1 MARSKEYI
9 INIAPI
15 PWKRP
20 RLKHKTFFDSQTQD
34 KLFFGLHLNKQ
45 HGDDPKFDNPVHVD
59 ATFYMP
65 IPKTLHKR
73 KRTQWVSTFPDIDN
87 LQKFIFDTL
96 TQTGIWK
103 DDCIVS
109 SLVARK
115 IYDKEP
121 RTHIIITE
129 LE

>member
-1 MARSKEYI
+1 MARTKEYI

-15 PWKRP
+15 PSTRARCKS
-20 RLKHKTFFDSQTQD
+20 KTLFDSQAQD
-34 KLFFGLHLNKQ
+34 ELFFGLHLNRQ
-45 HGDDPKFDNPVHVD
+45 HGDEPPFNNPVQVK

-65 IPKTLHKR
+65 IPKTVQNR
-73 KRTQWVSTFPDIDN
+73 KGTQWVSTFPNMNN
-87 LQKFIFDTL
+87 LEKFIFTIF
-96 TQTGIWK
+96 TKSGIWK

-109 SLVARK
+109 SLITKK